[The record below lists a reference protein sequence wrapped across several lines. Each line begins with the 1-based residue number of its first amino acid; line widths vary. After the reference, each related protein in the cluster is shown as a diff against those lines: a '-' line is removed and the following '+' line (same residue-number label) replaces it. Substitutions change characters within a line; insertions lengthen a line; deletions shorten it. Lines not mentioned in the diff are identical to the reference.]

1 MTSAALILGL
11 AFVAFG
17 AQPGTEA
24 KMFALARGGGI
35 LLDATLIRGVMVPAY
50 VAILGRW
57 NWWLPDWAARIL
69 RVRRARAKPK
79 TATEP
84 VPV

>member
-1 MTSAALILGL
+1 MILGL

-24 KMFALARGGGI
+24 KMFALALGRGI
-35 LLDATLIRGVMVPAY
+35 LLHATIIRGVMVPAY

-57 NWWLPDWAARIL
+57 NWWLPNSAARIL
-69 RVRRARAKPK
+69 RVQPTRTEPK

-84 VPV
+84 VPD